1 LILPSSAV
9 DRRRLHTRL
18 GLLSV
23 LAFVL
28 GVGVLT
34 WQNLRHS
41 ESPPVAEQ
49 PTKPPAV
56 LVRLVPKILAVY
68 PHDPRAY
75 TQGLLWQDGEL
86 YESTGLYGT
95 STLRRV
101 TLETGKIQQEVA
113 PPAEVFAEGLALVGE
128 RLIQLTWQ
136 EKKALVWNRRDF
148 APLAGFT
155 YEGEGWGL
163 AWDGR
168 RLVMSD
174 GSNRLTLRD
183 PQTFAVVGDLAVTR
197 EQVPVDFLNELEV
210 AEGAIWAN
218 VWQRD
223 EIVRIDPADGR
234 VTAVV
239 DASRLL
245 GPQER
250 GRAEVLNGIAYNPAK
265 KTFYLTGK
273 LWPKLFEVVFVP
285 A

>member
-1 LILPSSAV
+1 MA
-9 DRRRLHTRL
+9 
-18 GLLSV
+18 LLSA
-23 LAFVL
+23 LALAL
-28 GVGVLT
+28 GVGVWSWKAWRRPAAVPT
-34 WQNLRHS
+34 PARTAPV
-41 ESPPVAEQ
+41 PPQ
-49 PTKPPAV
+49 K
-56 LVRLVPKILAVY
+56 LIPKILAVY

-75 TQGLLWQDGEL
+75 TQGLLWQDGDL
-86 YESTGLYGT
+86 YESTGLYGS

-101 TLETGKIQQEVA
+101 TLETGKIQREVA

-136 EKKALVWNRRDF
+136 EKKALVWSLRDF
-148 APLAGFT
+148 SPLPGFT

-174 GSNRLTLRD
+174 GSNRLTWRD
-183 PQTFAVVGDLAVTR
+183 PETFAVTGDIAVTR
-197 EQVPVDFLNELEV
+197 EQIPVEFLNELEV

-234 VTAVV
+234 VTGVV

-245 GPQER
+245 TPQER
-250 GRAEVLNGIAYNPAK
+250 SQAEVLNGIAYNPVK

>member
-1 LILPSSAV
+1 MPPQKLI
-9 DRRRLHTRL
+9 
-18 GLLSV
+18 
-23 LAFVL
+23 
-28 GVGVLT
+28 
-34 WQNLRHS
+34 
-41 ESPPVAEQ
+41 
-49 PTKPPAV
+49 
-56 LVRLVPKILAVY
+56 PKILAVY

-75 TQGLLWQDGEL
+75 TQGLLWQDGDL
-86 YESTGLYGT
+86 YESTGLYGS

-101 TLETGKIQQEVA
+101 TLETGKIQREVA

-136 EKKALVWNRRDF
+136 EKKALVWSLRDF
-148 APLAGFT
+148 SPLPGFT

-174 GSNRLTLRD
+174 GSNRLTWRD
-183 PQTFAVVGDLAVTR
+183 PETFAVTGDIAVTR
-197 EQVPVDFLNELEV
+197 EQIPVEFLNELEV

-234 VTAVV
+234 VTGVV

-245 GPQER
+245 TPQER
-250 GRAEVLNGIAYNPAK
+250 SQAEVLNGIAYNPVK